1 MKNTKIII
9 LTTTLITLFLFSHL
23 NVLAADSIFDRTSG
37 GLKNATNEIYGDE
50 VGNNVNQGT
59 FSGGLFKIINSL
71 LNFIGVIFFLL
82 LIYAGY
88 LWMTARGNDEQIEK
102 AKKITR
108 EVVIGLII
116 IVLAR
121 IITDLILT
129 YIGSAIESTN
139 E

>member
-121 IITDLILT
+121 IITELILT